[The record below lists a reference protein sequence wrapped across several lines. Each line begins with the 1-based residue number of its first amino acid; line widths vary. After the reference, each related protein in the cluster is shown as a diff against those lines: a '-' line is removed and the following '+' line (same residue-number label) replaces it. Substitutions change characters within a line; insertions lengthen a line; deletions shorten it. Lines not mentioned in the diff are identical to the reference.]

1 MASVEEKGAVELRGN
16 RHRARVDC
24 DCRFDDRAL
33 KLGYAKIIV
42 CTSRSLQPERSM
54 IGGIEF
60 LLPLPTLDPDR
71 RVRLPPS
78 A

>member
-1 MASVEEKGAVELRGN
+1 MEEKGAVELRGN

-33 KLGYAKIIV
+33 KLGYAKIV
-42 CTSRSLQPERSM
+42 ACT
-54 IGGIEF
+54 
-60 LLPLPTLDPDR
+60 
-71 RVRLPPS
+71 RVLATGAVNDKRHCDGAGVIKRILRQ